1 MSFFLIFLAL
11 KTKYKFIPVAR
22 RANKIYGRLT
32 HHWSIKYGVGIR
44 EVREAPVIEPIA
56 KTIAPGLMAAPR
68 IHGDPK
74 SAIKKAK
81 AESLFYYRS
90 FIIFIYD
97 YRIFNI
103 CCNGYSVN

>member
-22 RANKIYGRLT
+22 RANKINGSLT

-44 EVREAPVIEPIA
+44 DGREAPVIEHMA
-56 KTIAPGLMAAPR
+56 KTIAPGLRSVPR

-74 SAIKKAK
+74 SAIKKLK
-81 AESLFYYRS
+81 QSPFFFLSEFYY
-90 FIIFIYD
+90 FHL
-97 YRIFNI
+97 
-103 CCNGYSVN
+103 

>member
-22 RANKIYGRLT
+22 RANKINGSLT

-44 EVREAPVIEPIA
+44 EVREAPVIEPMA

-74 SAIKKAK
+74 SAVKKLK
-81 AESLFYYRS
+81 QSPFFSYRS

-103 CCNGYSVN
+103 CRNGYAVT

>member
-22 RANKIYGRLT
+22 RANKINGSLT

-44 EVREAPVIEPIA
+44 EGREAPVIEPMA
-56 KTIAPGLMAAPR
+56 KTIAPGLRAVPR

-81 AESLFYYRS
+81 AEPLFFLSEFYY
-90 FIIFIYD
+90 FHL
-97 YRIFNI
+97 
-103 CCNGYSVN
+103 